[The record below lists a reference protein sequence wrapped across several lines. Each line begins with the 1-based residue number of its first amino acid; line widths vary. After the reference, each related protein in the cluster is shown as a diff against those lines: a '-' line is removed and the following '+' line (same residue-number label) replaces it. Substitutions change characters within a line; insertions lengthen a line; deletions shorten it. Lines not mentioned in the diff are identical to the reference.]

1 MSEQFIVDNQTS
13 SNRFTFSSILIWL
26 MNRGNAFF
34 SESFYTNPSAEV
46 LDLSPITP
54 ITEEKKQFSTEL
66 IYYLSYLYNSLS
78 QNHEPTESIASVMSH
93 CIDDNNEILV
103 TDLVDCL
110 NAFFEVNEDN
120 SEIIQV
126 YHFCDLVEK
135 AFTEDEEHLDCSE
148 LFIMFGLLSFLHSS
162 NIDDCTSWLIDLL
175 CDNEEKK
182 TVSSVVLYKF
192 VHCLAVL
199 LSPVMVEQI
208 DRDEVNPTLMVM
220 EDINTMVSS
229 LYKQILDFTSPNN
242 IQQQS
247 LREEAIGSSTPNC
260 LFEVIIQYT
269 FVTFCQHWNAQRI
282 LDYFSVLFQT
292 EYIDTL
298 LLTYPQPH
306 LSHFDNSM
314 PLPIPFDGEEFME
327 RILPLSEHHIELF
340 THSSLGFAFYVSINS
355 SFYL

>member
-13 SNRFTFSSILIWL
+13 SNRFCFSSILSWL
-26 MNRGNAFF
+26 MNRGNALF

-54 ITEEKKQFSTEL
+54 IIEEKKEFSTEL

-78 QNHEPTESIASVMSH
+78 QYHEPAESIAGVMSH

-103 TDLVDCL
+103 TDLVDCV
-110 NAFFEVNEDN
+110 NALFDMNEDS
-120 SEIIQV
+120 SEVIQV

-135 AFTEDEEHLDCSE
+135 AFTEDEEHLDCSQ
-148 LFIMFGLLSFLHSS
+148 LFMMFGLLSFLHSS

-192 VHCLAVL
+192 AHCVAVL

-220 EDINTMVSS
+220 EDINTLVSS

-242 IQQQS
+242 IQQQL
-247 LREEAIGSSTPNC
+247 LREEAVGSSTPNC

-269 FVTFCQHWNAQRI
+269 FVTFCQHWNAERI
-282 LDYFSVLFQT
+282 LNYFSVLFQT

-298 LLTYPQPH
+298 LLTYPQTH
-306 LSHFDNSM
+306 LSHFDSSI

-340 THSSLGFAFYVSINS
+340 TQSSLGFAFYVCIDS